1 MARVG
6 LQFVVTVE
14 LEVNDADTFEVSS
27 EAATT
32 IEGQLKYS
40 INSRKAQLTEELG
53 DVVIVDTHATFED
66 VTT

>member
-27 EAATT
+27 DATT
-32 IEGQLKYS
+32 AIEGQLKYS
-40 INSRKAQLTEELG
+40 ITSRKAQLTEELG
-53 DVVIVDTHATFED
+53 DVVIVDVHSTFED

>member
-14 LEVNDADTFEVSS
+14 LEVNDANTFEISS

-40 INSRKAQLTEELG
+40 IDSRKAHLTEELG
-53 DVVIVDTHATFED
+53 DVVIIGTHATFED
-66 VTT
+66 VTV